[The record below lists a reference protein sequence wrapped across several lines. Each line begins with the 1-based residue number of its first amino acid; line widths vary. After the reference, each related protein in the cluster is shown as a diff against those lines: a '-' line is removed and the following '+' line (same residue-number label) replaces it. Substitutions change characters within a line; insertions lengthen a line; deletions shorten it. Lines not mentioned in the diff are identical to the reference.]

1 MSTDPLAGVERP
13 KVFDRRLL
21 RLRRERAAKT
31 GRLHDFLLARIGEEL
46 DDRLATINRHF
57 ARCACLGA
65 SDASIAD
72 RLARS
77 GKVGCVING
86 DMSEIVAKSCGRPAL
101 ACDDEAIPFAA
112 ESLDM
117 LVSVQSLH
125 WVNDVPGALIQM
137 RRALRPDGLFLSV
150 MLGEETLCELR
161 QSLLLAESERAGGA
175 SLRISPSVT
184 VREMGLLLQRAGFA
198 LPVVDADRLTARYD
212 GPLELIRDLRAMAAT
227 NALTMRSRQFLS
239 RDVLSRAIA
248 IYRERFCDEDGRIPA
263 TFHLIYALGWSPHAS
278 QQKPQRPGSARRR
291 LADALGTKEYRVPFT
306 ASLNDGNATS

>member
-1 MSTDPLAGVERP
+1 MSGDKSSQGNRHGREIAYPPGGVERP
-13 KVFDRRLL
+13 KVFDRPLL

-46 DDRLATINRHF
+46 GDRLATINRHF

-65 SDASIAD
+65 SDTSIAD

-77 GKVGCVING
+77 GKVGTVING
-86 DMSEIVAKSCGRPAL
+86 DISEIVAKSCGRPAL

-112 ESLDM
+112 NSLDA

-137 RRALRPDGLFLSV
+137 RRALRPDGVFLSV

-161 QSLLLAESERAGGA
+161 QSLLEAESERAGGA
-175 SLRISPSVT
+175 SPRISPLVT

-198 LPVVDADRLTARYD
+198 LPVADADRLTARYD
-212 GPLELIRDLRAMAAT
+212 GPLELMRDLRAMAAT
-227 NALTMRSRQFLS
+227 NALTMRSRQFLP
-239 RDVLSRAIA
+239 RGVLSRAIA
-248 IYRERFCDEDGRIPA
+248 IYREQFCDEDGRIPA
-263 TFHLIYALGWSPHAS
+263 TFHLLYGLGWAPHDS

-291 LADALGTKEYRVPFT
+291 LAAALRGC
-306 ASLNDGNATS
+306 L